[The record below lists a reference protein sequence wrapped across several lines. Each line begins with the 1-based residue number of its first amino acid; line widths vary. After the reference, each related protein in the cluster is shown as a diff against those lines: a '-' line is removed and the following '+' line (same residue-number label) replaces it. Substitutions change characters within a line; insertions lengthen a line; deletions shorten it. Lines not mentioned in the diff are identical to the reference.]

1 MHLFKQTILVFF
13 LINFLQIYIILNTL
27 MAPLSLAEKKK
38 VLFIMG
44 ATGTGK
50 TKLSIN
56 LGTQFPSE
64 VINSDKIQVY
74 KGLDII
80 TNKVPESER
89 NGIPH
94 HLLGIIDD
102 PDYDFTVDDFC
113 KHVLIALD
121 LIIENGH
128 LPIIVGGSN
137 TYLATLLE
145 DPNIAFRSKYDCCF
159 IWVDVSLL
167 VLFQYLD
174 KRVDEMLDKGV
185 VDEIRETFVPGADYS
200 RGVRRA
206 IGVPELGEYFLVEKK
221 IDDETKKEKM
231 LQGAI
236 ARTKENTCKLAEAQ
250 LLKIHKMNYEFG
262 WGMTK
267 IDSTQVFEAVLKGM
281 DYKHLYHEI
290 VFKPSVDIVKRFLH
304 ETTSGKGKALRQNG
318 EQVTVVLQKSL
329 KLAKD

>member
-1 MHLFKQTILVFF
+1 MEPFTCS
-13 LINFLQIYIILNTL
+13 
-27 MAPLSLAEKKK
+27 APSPVGKKK

-50 TKLSIN
+50 TKLSIS

-64 VINSDKIQVY
+64 IINSDKIQVY

-89 NGIPH
+89 CAIPH

-113 KHVLIALD
+113 KHVLAALD
-121 LIIENGH
+121 LIIEKGH

-137 TYLATLLE
+137 TYLAALLE
-145 DPNIAFRSKYDCCF
+145 EPNIAFRSKYDCCF
-159 IWVDVSLL
+159 IWLDVSLP

-174 KRVDEMLDKGV
+174 KRVDEMLDAGV
-185 VDEIRETFVPGADYS
+185 VDEIQEAFVPGVDYS

-206 IGVPELGEYFLVEKK
+206 IGVPELVEYFLVEKE
-221 IDDETKKEKM
+221 IYDEAQKDKM
-231 LQGAI
+231 FQHAI
-236 ARTKENTCKLAEAQ
+236 ARIKENTCKLAEMQ
-250 LLKIHKMNYEFG
+250 LLKIHRMNYELE
-262 WGMTK
+262 WRMIK

-281 DYKHLYHEI
+281 DYKNLYQEI
-290 VFKPSVDIVKRFLH
+290 VFKPSMKIVKRFLE
-304 ETTSGKGKALRQNG
+304 ETTQDGGNTPHQNG
-318 EQVTVVLQKSL
+318 EEL
-329 KLAKD
+329 KISTSNIVEFG